1 MSKTNQLAFS
11 LFAAL
16 AVISSVSSTPVL
28 PPSCDI
34 AEQSPYITVSAPLHK
49 RNSKLGLILW
59 LSQQA
64 TSTDSRIS
72 GLQLTQT
79 TGAATLTSSGFHG
92 GWDWVNGGLGECHD
106 WWLNIGTS
114 SNSVLPLTW
123 GYDNQI
129 TTNWAGGPG
138 EVLTTTAA
146 PAQTLV
152 LAPSSTFLA
161 CNESGSWVLYL
172 QTGTDLPAG
181 KECVAT
187 ELEEGTSS
195 L

>member
-34 AEQSPYITVSAPLHK
+34 AEQSPYIT
-49 RNSKLGLILW
+49 
-59 LSQQA
+59 A

-92 GWDWVNGGLGECHD
+92 GWDWVNGGLGAFDQCHD